1 MPHSSTYSI
10 HIVSLNIY
18 TDVVNVVFVL
28 QDVPNP
34 VALEPCAGNRAAV
47 LTLLVRQPTGNDRFT
62 PHGYSGKKHFF
73 LTNFVSIQKLVL
85 LKIKLIK

>member
-1 MPHSSTYSI
+1 M
-10 HIVSLNIY
+10 
-18 TDVVNVVFVL
+18 

-62 PHGYSGKKHFF
+62 PHGYSGMLDIILNAYYLFRYQNGSFF
-73 LTNFVSIQKLVL
+73 LFRTIF
-85 LKIKLIK
+85 

>member
-1 MPHSSTYSI
+1 MTLY
-10 HIVSLNIY
+10 VLKKIY
-18 TDVVNVVFVL
+18 FVV

-62 PHGYSGKKHFF
+62 PHGYSGMPNILNAYYLFRYQ
-73 LTNFVSIQKLVL
+73 SG
-85 LKIKLIK
+85 